1 VEAGIGSRSILATPM
16 LKFLNRLVDSNEREV
31 RRLEP
36 IVVEI
41 NALEPEYQT
50 LSDEALRAKT
60 DEFRAQLRDALGDLL
75 VPIELR
81 ERTHRNGDAPEADV
95 APDDWEDDSEL
106 TAADPAALAERRK
119 EQRRAELKRINEA
132 LDDLLPDAFAAVREA
147 MSRALGKRH
156 YDVQLIGGM
165 VLHRGQIAEMK
176 TGEGKTFVAPLA
188 AYLNALTG
196 RGVHVVT
203 VNDYLAKRDAQWIGS
218 VFHRLGMS
226 AGSIQHDAAYVFDPT
241 YPATDEHLRD
251 LRPVHRAEAYAA
263 DVTYGTNNEFGFD
276 YLRDNLVIDLAE
288 RVQRGHFF
296 SIVDE
301 VDNILIDEARTPLI
315 ISGPAQ
321 ESADKYVQF
330 ARLVPRLRAEEDY
343 ILDEKFKQVA
353 ITEAGTDKMERWLGV
368 DNMFDNDFSLARHLE
383 QALKA
388 EVLYKRDRDYVVKD
402 DEVVIVD
409 EFTGRLMPGR
419 RWSEGLHQAVE
430 AKEGVKIQS
439 ESQTLA
445 TITFQNY
452 FRMYDKLAGMTGT
465 AETEGE
471 EFHKIYGLEVV
482 VIPTNQPMIRD
493 DFADLVFRA
502 QKGKWNAVADE
513 IAEEHELGR
522 PVLVGTVSVEISE
535 TLSELL
541 KRRGIKHNVLNAKFH
556 EREAEIIAQA
566 GRSGQVTIATN
577 MAGRGTDI
585 LLGGN
590 PEMLAV
596 DLLHK
601 KGTSVLDASP
611 EEYRTALEE
620 AERICAEDKEKVLA
634 AGGLHII
641 GTERHEARRIDN
653 QLRGRAGRQGDPGSS
668 RFYLS
673 LEDDLMRRFASD
685 RVSSIMGRLGFDDE
699 TALES
704 GMVSRTIEGAQT
716 RVEGYNF
723 DTRKHVVEYDDV
735 INRQRETIYHERE
748 RILRSDDLSPTLL
761 ALLAEELHGLVAAAT
776 SSEFAGEWNR
786 EGLRTQVIAMVPSVP
801 PADLAFI
808 DETND
813 AAALEQQL
821 MELVEEHYARKQA
834 EVGEE
839 GMPVL
844 ERLVLLRVIDSLWI
858 EHLTAV
864 DDMRRG
870 IGLRAY
876 SQRDPLNEFKV
887 EAYRMFDELKTTIRH
902 DVTHTIFR
910 VTVVQPP
917 AQPTRPMQESRM
929 DAGGAPET
937 SSTGT
942 APGSPRGGATA
953 TAAGGMIATAS
964 GGNGAPARPAQRGPK
979 LGRNDL
985 CWCGSGKKYKRCHG
999 A

>member
-1 VEAGIGSRSILATPM
+1 M
-16 LKFLNRLVDSNEREV
+16 MKFFSRLVDSNEREV

-36 IVVEI
+36 MVAQI
-41 NALEPEYQT
+41 NALEPAYSALT
-50 LSDEALRAKT
+50 DDELMAKTAELRA
-60 DEFRAQLRDALGDLL
+60 RLRDKVGELL

-81 ERTHRNGDAPEADV
+81 APHRNGDTPAADEPEALNVDV
-95 APDDWEDDSEL
+95 AELEEDSEL
-106 TAADPAALAERRK
+106 TARDPAALAERRK
-119 EQRRAELKRINEA
+119 EQRTRELRLINEA

-147 MSRALGKRH
+147 MTRALGKRH
-156 YDVQLIGGM
+156 YDVQLLGGM

-188 AYLNALTG
+188 AYLNGLTG

-203 VNDYLAKRDAQWIGS
+203 VNDYLAKRDAQWIGQ

-226 AGSIQHDAAYVFDPT
+226 VGSIQHETAFVFDPS
-241 YPATDEHLRD
+241 YPASDERLRD
-251 LRPVHRAEAYAA
+251 LRPVARREAYEA

-276 YLRDNLVIDLAE
+276 YLRDNLVIDLNE

-296 SIVDE
+296 AIVDE

-315 ISGPAQ
+315 ISGTAQ

-388 EVLYKRDRDYVVKD
+388 EVLYHRDRDYVIKD
-402 DEVVIVD
+402 GEVIIVD

-419 RWSEGLHQAVE
+419 RWSEGLHQAIE

-452 FRMYDKLAGMTGT
+452 FRMYHKLAGMTGT

-471 EFHKIYGLEVV
+471 EFSKIYGLEVV
-482 VIPTNQPMIRD
+482 VIPTNREMVRD

-502 QKGKWNAVADE
+502 QKGKWNAVIDE
-513 IAEEHELGR
+513 IVAEHELGR

-535 TLSELL
+535 MLSDML

-556 EREAEIIAQA
+556 EREAEIVAQA
-566 GRSGQVTIATN
+566 GRSGAVTIATN

-590 PEMLAV
+590 PEMMAAEV
-596 DLLHK
+596 LHK
-601 KGTSVLDASP
+601 KGISVLDATP
-611 EEYRTALEE
+611 EEYQAAMDEAKRSCEE
-620 AERICAEDKEKVLA
+620 DREKVVA

-653 QLRGRAGRQGDPGSS
+653 QLRGRSGRQGDPGSS

-748 RILRSDDLSPTLL
+748 RILRSNDLSPTILGML
-761 ALLAEELHGLVAAAT
+761 EDEVSEMVGAAT
-776 SSEFAGEWNR
+776 SSEFASEWNR
-786 EGLRTQVIAMVPSVP
+786 EGLKTQLTAMVPTLTPAELSV
-801 PADLAFI
+801 I
-808 DETND
+808 DEARD
-813 AAALEQQL
+813 PASLESTL
-821 MELVEEHYARKQA
+821 IDLVQEHYSGKQR

-839 GMPVL
+839 GLPVL
-844 ERLVLLRVIDSLWI
+844 ERLVLLRVIDSLWV

-876 SQRDPLNEFKV
+876 SQREPLNEFKI
-887 EAYRMFDELKTTIRH
+887 EAYRMFDELKSTIRH

-917 AQPTRPMQESRM
+917 AQPARRMTESRA
-929 DAGGAPET
+929 DVTGDDSNGAGPGGTST
-937 SSTGT
+937 SS
-942 APGSPRGGATA
+942 GAVGA
-953 TAAGGMIATAS
+953 SVQAAVGAAAGAS
-964 GGNGAPARPAQRGPK
+964 AGSSRSTK
-979 LGRNDL
+979 IGRNDP
-985 CWCGSGKKYKRCHG
+985 CWCGSGKKYKKCHG

>member
-1 VEAGIGSRSILATPM
+1 M
-16 LKFLNRLVDSNEREV
+16 MKFLTRLMDSNEREV
-31 RRLEP
+31 RQLEP
-36 IVVEI
+36 VVARI
-41 NALEPEYQT
+41 NELEPEYQA
-50 LSDEALRAKT
+50 LSADALRAKT
-60 DEFRAQLRDALGDLL
+60 EEFRARLRDELGDLL
-75 VPIELR
+75 VPYELR
-81 ERTHRNGDAPEADV
+81 ERPVDPEADL
-95 APDDWEDDSEL
+95 ADSEL
-106 TAADPAALAERRK
+106 AGADPNRLREERRERRKAERR
-119 EQRRAELKRINEA
+119 EIDAA
-132 LDDLLPDAFAAVREA
+132 LDAILPEAFAAVREA
-147 MSRALGKRH
+147 MRRALAKRH

-165 VLHRGQIAEMK
+165 VLHRGAIAEMK

-188 AYLNALTG
+188 AYLNGLTG

-203 VNDYLAKRDAQWIGS
+203 VNDYLAKRDAQWIGE
-218 VFHRLGMS
+218 VFHGLGMS
-226 AGSIQHDAAYVFDPT
+226 VGSIQHDVAFVFDPDF
-241 YPATDEHLRD
+241 PQTDERLRN
-251 LRPVHRAEAYAA
+251 LRPVARAEAYAA

-276 YLRDNLVIDLAE
+276 YLRDNLVVDLAQ

-296 SIVDE
+296 AIVDE

-315 ISGPAQ
+315 ISGQAE

-330 ARLVPRLRAEEDY
+330 ARVVPRLKAEEDY

-368 DNMFDNDFSLARHLE
+368 ENLFDNDFSMARHLE

-388 EVLYKRDRDYVVKD
+388 EVLYQRDRDYVVKD
-402 DEVVIVD
+402 GEVIIVD

-430 AKEGVKIQS
+430 AKEGVRIQH
-439 ESQTLA
+439 ESRTLA

-465 AETEGE
+465 AETEAE
-471 EFHKIYGLEVV
+471 EFSKIYELEVV
-482 VIPTNQPMIRD
+482 VIPTNRPMIRD
-493 DFADLVFRA
+493 DFADLVFRS
-502 QKGKWNAVADE
+502 QTGKWEAVADE
-513 IAEEHELGR
+513 IAEEHEKGR
-522 PVLVGTVSVEISE
+522 PVLVGTISVAVSEMLGE
-535 TLSELL
+535 ML

-556 EREAEIIAQA
+556 EKEAEIVAQA
-566 GRSGQVTIATN
+566 GRSGAVTIATN

-585 LLGGN
+585 ILGGN
-590 PEMLAV
+590 PEMLAA

-601 KGTSVLDASP
+601 KGTNVIEASP
-611 EEYRTALEE
+611 EEYAAALAE
-620 AERICAEDKEKVLA
+620 ADQVCAEDREKVLA
-634 AGGLHII
+634 AGGLHIV

-685 RVSSIMGRLGFDDE
+685 RVSGIMQRLGFDDN
-699 TALES
+699 TAIES

-748 RILRSDDLSPTLL
+748 RILRSPDLGPTVAAMLEDEVRALAAEYAAAEYHGDWNRDGLRARLTAMIPSLEPGELGIIDEATDAL
-761 ALLAEELHGLVAAAT
+761 ALADALV
-776 SSEFAGEWNR
+776 
-786 EGLRTQVIAMVPSVP
+786 
-801 PADLAFI
+801 
-808 DETND
+808 D
-813 AAALEQQL
+813 AALAA
-821 MELVEEHYARKQA
+821 YDRKRA
-834 EVGEE
+834 ETGDE
-839 GMPVL
+839 GILLL
-844 ERLVLLRVIDSLWI
+844 ERLVLLRIIDTLWV

-887 EAYRMFDELKTTIRH
+887 EAYRMFDELKATIRN
-902 DVTHTIFR
+902 DVTNTIFK
-910 VTVVQPP
+910 VTVVRQAAP
-917 AQPTRPMQESRM
+917 A
-929 DAGGAPET
+929 APRQMTE
-937 SSTGT
+937 G
-942 APGSPRGGATA
+942 RLDL
-953 TAAGGMIATAS
+953 AAGAAGPAAAATSAAGAVTS
-964 GGNGAPARPAQRGPK
+964 AGGGNGSTPQPATRQGPK
-979 LGRNDL
+979 IGRNDP

>member
-1 VEAGIGSRSILATPM
+1 M
-16 LKFLNRLVDSNEREV
+16 MKFFTRLVDSNDREV

-36 IVVEI
+36 AVARI
-41 NALEPEYQT
+41 NELEPEFEA
-50 LSDEALRAKT
+50 LSDAELRGSTEKLRA
-60 DEFRAQLRDALGDLL
+60 RLREELGELL
-75 VPIELR
+75 TPIELR
-81 ERTHRNGDAPEADV
+81 EV
-95 APDDWEDDSEL
+95 APGEEEETELAGGDPGRHSE
-106 TAADPAALAERRK
+106 ERK
-119 EQRRAELKRINEA
+119 EQRKAERAQIDTA
-132 LDDLLPDAFAAVREA
+132 LEEILPEAFAAVREA
-147 MSRALGKRH
+147 MKRALGKRH

-165 VLHRGQIAEMK
+165 VLHSGAIAEMK

-188 AYLNALTG
+188 AYLNGLTG

-203 VNDYLAKRDAQWIGS
+203 VNDYLAKRDAQWIGQ
-218 VFHRLGMS
+218 VFWQLGMS
-226 AGSIQHDAAYVFDPT
+226 VGSIQHDTAYLFDPDF
-241 YPATDEHLRD
+241 PQTDERLRN
-251 LRPVHRAEAYAA
+251 LRPVPRLEAYQA

-276 YLRDNLVIDLAE
+276 YLRDNLVIDLPQ
-288 RVQRGHFF
+288 RVQRDHFYA
-296 SIVDE
+296 IVDE

-315 ISGPAQ
+315 ISGQAE
-321 ESADKYVQF
+321 ESADKYIQF
-330 ARLVPRLRAEEDY
+330 ARLTPRLKAEEDY

-368 DNMFDNDFSLARHLE
+368 DNLFGNDFSLSRHLE

-388 EVLYKRDRDYVVKD
+388 EVLYKRDRDYVIKD
-402 DEVVIVD
+402 GEVVIVD

-439 ESQTLA
+439 ESRTLA
-445 TITFQNY
+445 TVTFQNY

-465 AETEGE
+465 AETEAE
-471 EFHKIYGLEVV
+471 EFNKIYGLEVV
-482 VIPTNQPMIRD
+482 VVPTNRDMVRD
-493 DFADLVFRA
+493 DFADLVFRN
-502 QKGKWNAVADE
+502 QKGKWNAVIDE
-513 IAEEHELGR
+513 IVEEHERGR
-522 PVLVGTVSVEISE
+522 PVLVGTISVAVSEMLGE
-535 TLSELL
+535 MLT
-541 KRRGIKHNVLNAKFH
+541 RRGVKHNVLNAKFH
-556 EREAEIIAQA
+556 EREAEIVAQA
-566 GRSGQVTIATN
+566 GRSGAVTIATN

-590 PEMLAV
+590 PEMLAA

-601 KGTSVLDASP
+601 AGTNVLEAPP
-611 EEYRTALEE
+611 EQYQAALAE
-620 AERICAEDKEKVLA
+620 ADQICAEDRDKVIA
-634 AGGLHII
+634 AGGLHIV
-641 GTERHEARRIDN
+641 GTERHDARRIDN
-653 QLRGRAGRQGDPGSS
+653 QLRGRSGRQGDPGSS

-723 DTRKHVVEYDDV
+723 DARKHVVEYDDV

-748 RILRSDDLSPTLL
+748 RILRSNDLSPTIL
-761 ALLAEELHGLVAAAT
+761 AMLDDEVRGLVLDHTGGDGPSEWNRAGLKATLTTMAPDLTPATLAGVDDATDANLLAETLADAVAEAYDAKRQ
-776 SSEFAGEWNR
+776 AVGD
-786 EGLRTQVIAMVPSVP
+786 EGIA
-801 PADLAFI
+801 
-808 DETND
+808 
-813 AAALEQQL
+813 
-821 MELVEEHYARKQA
+821 
-834 EVGEE
+834 
-839 GMPVL
+839 VL
-844 ERLVLLRVIDSLWI
+844 ERIVLLRVIDSLWV

-902 DVTHTIFR
+902 DVTHTVFR
-910 VTVVQPP
+910 VSVAREP
-917 AQPTRPMQESRM
+917 APQQRPRRVTEGRI
-929 DAGGAPET
+929 DLATGAL
-937 SSTGT
+937 
-942 APGSPRGGATA
+942 
-953 TAAGGMIATAS
+953 AAEAAAAS
-964 GGNGAPARPAQRGPK
+964 GNGNGAGPANANQPVKAGPK
-979 LGRNDL
+979 IGRNDP